1 MHVGNT
7 GYCLPFTH
15 SGTDVVFLSF
25 GTQHL
30 NPQGTNNRGRGFQ
43 LRCLS
48 E

>member
-1 MHVGNT
+1 MHVGST
-7 GYCLPFTH
+7 GYSLP
-15 SGTDVVFLSF
+15 SSINGIEVVFLSF

-30 NPQGTNNRGRGFQ
+30 NPQGTNGRGRGFQ